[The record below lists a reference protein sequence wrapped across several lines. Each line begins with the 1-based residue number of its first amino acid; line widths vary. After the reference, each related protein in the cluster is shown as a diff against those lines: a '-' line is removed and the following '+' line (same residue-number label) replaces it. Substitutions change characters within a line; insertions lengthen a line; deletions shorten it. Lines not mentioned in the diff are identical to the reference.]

1 MRRRLGIGIGM
12 GMGLDG
18 LFLGLLIDVLLTGS
32 SGGAVVVSAD
42 FVMIVFLTYR
52 KRAEGGQ
59 VRPRFLRSL

>member
-42 FVMIVFLTYR
+42 FVMIVF
-52 KRAEGGQ
+52 
-59 VRPRFLRSL
+59 